1 MYLKKE
7 RKLKMKDNILKEVKK
22 ELNLRERIIIRMF
35 PMTFAKVYY
44 TTKIKT
50 IKNICKKL

>member
-1 MYLKKE
+1 
-7 RKLKMKDNILKEVKK
+7 MKDNILKEVKK
-22 ELNLRERIIIRMF
+22 ELTFKEKIIIRIF

-44 TTKIKT
+44 NTKIKT

>member
-1 MYLKKE
+1 MKGMNLI
-7 RKLKMKDNILKEVKK
+7 MKDNILKEVKK
-22 ELNLRERIIIRMF
+22 ELNLREKIIIRMF